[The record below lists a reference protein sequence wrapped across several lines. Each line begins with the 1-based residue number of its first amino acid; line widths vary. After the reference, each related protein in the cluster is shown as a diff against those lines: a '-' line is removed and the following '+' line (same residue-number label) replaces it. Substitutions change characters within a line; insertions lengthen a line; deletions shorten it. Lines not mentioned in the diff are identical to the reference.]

1 MNRRDSI
8 FFVTI
13 KNFITGDN
21 VFVSPE
27 LGEVSANRKL
37 VDLEFLINAPM
48 DYQSDEAEV
57 ILFIDKH
64 NCERSLSKGKYQV
77 RHHEISDNSRFI
89 AWANRFI
96 RTLHRANA
104 PSLLLL
110 DFNQL
115 IEMLVISNRKRFE
128 FKTFASTEIQSL
140 DFTQLDV
147 ACSPIISTYITSEQN
162 ININDFRAMLK
173 KTSSKVSDKA
183 MSAVSFVE
191 SHKVQGTE
199 VSVFYALA
207 EN

>member
-1 MNRRDSI
+1 MNRRENI
-8 FFVTI
+8 FLVTI
-13 KNFITGDN
+13 KNFITGDSI
-21 VFVSPE
+21 FVSPP
-27 LGEVSANRKL
+27 LGKISAGGRL

-48 DYQSDEAEV
+48 DYQNDEAEV
-57 ILFIDKH
+57 IFFIDKH
-64 NCERSLSKGKYQV
+64 DCERSLPRGRYQV
-77 RHHEISDNSRFI
+77 RHHEISDNKRFT
-89 AWANRFI
+89 AWANSLT

-115 IEMLVISNRKRFE
+115 IEMLVISDRKRFE

-140 DFTQLDV
+140 DFTQLDI
-147 ACSPIISTYITSEQN
+147 ACSPIILTYITSEPN
-162 ININDFRAMLK
+162 IRFDDFRAMLK
-173 KTSSKVSDKA
+173 NMSSKVSDKA